1 MGDQHVD
8 YRFLLANERT
18 FLAYIRTALALQI
31 AGLGVMQFLTKSHTA
46 VRFGLG
52 IALVVIGSFVGL
64 AGYLRW
70 RGTERSIRAGQEIQ
84 SARSPSVVAAVVVAA
99 PLIGALM
106 LILGA

>member
-31 AGLGVMQFLTKSHTA
+31 AGLGVMQFLTKSHTP

-52 IALVVIGSFVGL
+52 TALVVIGSFVGL
-64 AGYLRW
+64 AGYRRW
-70 RGTERSIRAGQEIQ
+70 RGTERSIREGREIQ
-84 SARSPSVVAAVVVAA
+84 TARAPWVVTAAVVAA
-99 PLIGALM
+99 PLVGALL